1 MRIQVTAAGKWSL
14 DAPQQVWHGEDGDT
28 DGVMQAALF
37 AGQEMLP
44 VKEDDDTGG
53 FGLRYLGFQATG
65 FLTMEASKQAAPDF
79 AKRVL
84 GRMVEMVS

>member
-14 DAPQQVWHGEDGDT
+14 DTAQQVWHGEDGDT
-28 DGVMQAALF
+28 DEIMQSALF
-37 AGQEMLP
+37 AGQEMRAI
-44 VKEDDDTGG
+44 KEDDIGG

-65 FLTMEASKQAAPDF
+65 FLTMEATKQAAPEF

-84 GRMVEMVS
+84 MRMAEMVS